1 MVELNRTARAA
12 AVAAFIQEENFE
24 SHRGALRW
32 TKFDTPKTDCVALY
46 GNDGYSPRREAV
58 VEAVGGESNADKRA
72 RTMAYVHGL
81 YVGWA
86 NLLPE
91 GAVEFGT
98 SGDGYT
104 WAILLHL
111 PKRPVSLPMLLRSL
125 VWDLWQ
131 ANVPN
136 NTCTAT
142 QAAGGS
148 R

>member
-1 MVELNRTARAA
+1 MVEMNRTERAA
-12 AVAAFIQEENFE
+12 AVARFMCEEHFE
-24 SHRGALRW
+24 SHRGAFRW
-32 TKFDTPKTDCVALY
+32 KKFDTAKTDCVALY
-46 GNDGYSPRREAV
+46 GNDGYSPRPGTV
-58 VEAVGGESNADKRA
+58 VEREGEAESDYRA

-81 YVGWA
+81 YVGWS

-98 SGDGYT
+98 DDDGYS

-111 PKRPVSLPMLLRSL
+111 PKRPINLPMLLRSM

-131 ANVPN
+131 ANLSFTP
-136 NTCTAT
+136 CSAPK
-142 QAAGGS
+142 GGA

>member
-1 MVELNRTARAA
+1 MVELNRTERAA
-12 AVAAFIQEENFE
+12 GFAKLMSVTNFE

-32 TKFDTPKTDCVALY
+32 KKFDTEKTDCVALY
-46 GNDGYSPRREAV
+46 GNDGYCPQPGAV
-58 VEAVGGESNADKRA
+58 VESVGIESNADKQA

-81 YVGWA
+81 YVGWS

-98 SGDGYT
+98 DDDGYS

-111 PKRPVSLPMLLRSL
+111 PKRPANLPMFLRSM

-131 ANVPN
+131 ANVP
-136 NTCTAT
+136 TV
-142 QAAGGS
+142 AAPAAKGGE

>member
-1 MVELNRTARAA
+1 MVELNRTERAA
-12 AVAAFIQEENFE
+12 GFAELMSVTNFE
-24 SHRGALRW
+24 SHRGAMRC
-32 TKFDTPKTDCVALY
+32 KQFDTAKTDCVALY
-46 GNDGYSPRREAV
+46 GNDGYSPLPGAV
-58 VEAVGGESNADKRA
+58 VESDAASRADYRA

-81 YVGWA
+81 YVGWS

-98 SGDGYT
+98 DEDGYS

-111 PKRPVSLPMLLRSL
+111 PKRPINLPMLLRSM

-131 ANVPN
+131 ANLPN
-136 NTCTAT
+136 NSCSAPK
-142 QAAGGS
+142 GGV